1 MTIRLATSNDL
12 ANLCDFYQEVCAQQ
26 RQDQYSPRW
35 TWGDYPSR
43 SVLQAALNDDQIM
56 VTVIDGQIVAAG
68 VLSVGED
75 PAYREVP
82 WQHHFANSEIAIL
95 HLFAV
100 SKHYRGHDIA
110 QQLLQAI
117 IQQARTNGQ
126 RVIHLDIINPN
137 VPAEKA
143 YLKAGFQ
150 FNNAQIL
157 DYDDLGSTP
166 AKLFEYP
173 L

>member
-12 ANLCDFYQEVCAQQ
+12 PLLCDFYQEICDQQ
-26 RQDQYSPRW
+26 VHDEYSPRW
-35 TWGDYPSR
+35 TWGDYPS
-43 SVLQAALNDDQIM
+43 SEYLKAKLNDAQIVM
-56 VTVIDGQIVAAG
+56 NVIDGKVAAAG

-75 PAYREVP
+75 PSYRDVP
-82 WQHHFANSEIAIL
+82 WQHKFADDQIAIL

-100 SKHYRGHDIA
+100 SYSFRGQGIA
-110 QQLLQAI
+110 QQTLQGI
-117 IQQARTNGQ
+117 MDYARHNGQ
-126 RVIHLDIINPN
+126 RVIHIDVIDPN

-157 DYDDLGSTP
+157 NYDDLGPTP
-166 AKLFEYP
+166 AKLFEY
-173 L
+173 LL